1 MKLPVAFAVNLALQ
15 IAAWVWFSF
24 PFPRIKHYLSW
35 CMNASTGLKVTPKE
49 KWR

>member
-24 PFPRIKHYLSW
+24 PRIKHHSSW